1 MHEHPEL
8 RLLLADDTAS
18 PRREEL
24 LRHLQGC
31 AACRAAVAAED
42 PSRLFALLALEAV
55 PEGLLDRLSENVATA
70 IAAEPGAVPAKRS
83 FRRRWASIAASL
95 LLAGAFST
103 YLLDRDGKE
112 TEPAS
117 APVAFVVEERKA
129 EQAFELI
136 SSRETAEWIDF
147 SVGGER
153 VVMIFDEEL
162 DL

>member
-8 RLLLADDTAS
+8 RLLLADYTAS

-31 AACRAAVAAED
+31 AACRADVAAED

-55 PEGLLDRLSENVATA
+55 PEGLLDRLSDNVATA
-70 IAAEPGAVPAKRS
+70 IAEPGTVPARRS
-83 FRRRWASIAASL
+83 FRMRWASIAASL

-103 YLLDRDGKE
+103 YLLDRDGKQ

-117 APVAFVVEERKA
+117 APVAFVVQERKA
-129 EQAFELI
+129 EQAFTLI
-136 SSRETAEWIDF
+136 SSRETAEWIDL